1 MQLSKAAAQHVLRE
15 GLKGQFYSVCGV
27 GDPRGAAGSA
37 AGSGSGKPKAKF
49 RLSKAV
55 LTAAK
60 H

>member
-1 MQLSKAAAQHVLRE
+1 MQLSQAAAGQVLRE

-27 GDPRGAAGSA
+27 GDPRGAAGS
-37 AGSGSGKPKAKF
+37 GSGTPKAKF

-55 LTAAK
+55 LTVAK